1 MLHGNKKKQL
11 SRGRNQ
17 RNALIKTLAVSL
29 VKYEKISTSEIK
41 AKVLKPF
48 IEKLITKGKDG
59 TLAAQRLIAS
69 RVGPVTASKIVKVL
83 SPKYK
88 DRNGGY
94 TRVIKLKTRLSDGM
108 KVAQIEFV

>member
-11 SRGRNQ
+11 SRGKNQ

-29 VKYEKISTSEIK
+29 IRYEKITTTEVK

-48 IEKLITKGKDG
+48 VEKMITKGKDG
-59 TLAAQRLIAS
+59 NLNSLRII
-69 RVGPVTASKIVKVL
+69 ASKIGPASATKIVKIL

-88 DRNGGY
+88 ERAGGY
-94 TRVIKLKTRLSDGM
+94 TRITKIKTRLSDGTKM
-108 KVAQIEFV
+108 VQIEFV

>member
-48 IEKLITKGKDG
+48 IEKLITKGKEG

-69 RVGPVTASKIVKVL
+69 RVGPVTANKIVKVL

>member
-29 VKYEKISTSEIK
+29 IKYGKITTSEIK

-48 IEKLITKGKDG
+48 VEKLITKGKDG
-59 TLAAQRLIAS
+59 SLNS
-69 RVGPVTASKIVKVL
+69 RRIIASKIGPVSANKIVKEI

-94 TRVIKLKTRLSDGM
+94 TRVIKIKTRLSDGM
-108 KVAQIEFV
+108 KMAQIEFV

>member
-29 VKYEKISTSEIK
+29 VKYEKITTTEIK

-48 IEKLITKGKDG
+48 IEKLITKGKEG

-69 RVGPVTASKIVKVL
+69 KVGAVSANKIVKVL

-88 DRNGGY
+88 DRKGGY
-94 TRVIKLKTRLSDGM
+94 TRVIKVKARLSDASRM
-108 KVAQIEFV
+108 AQIEFV